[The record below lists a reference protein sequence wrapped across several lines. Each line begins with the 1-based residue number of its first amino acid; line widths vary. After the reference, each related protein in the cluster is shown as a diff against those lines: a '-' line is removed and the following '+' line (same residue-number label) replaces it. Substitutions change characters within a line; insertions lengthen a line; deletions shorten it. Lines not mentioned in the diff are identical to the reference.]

1 MALCSE
7 FVLSVALCSEFLLSV
22 ALCSEFLLSVALY
35 SEFLCAGMSG
45 LWLLNGDIDRG
56 HRAAIWYERKLEP
69 LVTRTPKENWKIH
82 SGWLQR
88 YVIY

>member
-1 MALCSE
+1 
-7 FVLSVALCSEFLLSV
+7 
-22 ALCSEFLLSVALY
+22 
-35 SEFLCAGMSG
+35 MSG

-69 LVTRTPKENWKIH
+69 LVTRTPKENWMIH

-88 YVIY
+88 YVLY